1 MKKGI
6 RILGI
11 SDGFSQDRDPKRA
24 TEVIGVVF
32 RGGHWLEGVMR
43 IPMRRNGLNPTD
55 QIARMITSSPYSE
68 QIRLIMTD
76 GIIFGNHSVV
86 DIGSLQNKTSIPV
99 IAISR
104 RTKGTK
110 LLRRVMKGVGEPMSI
125 LLTSKKKPLEIY
137 RVGLDSAD
145 AKSVVKMSC
154 TIDIPEPI
162 RVARLFASTSN
173 RLRASDSKKIKLR
186 SRRKIGTISR

>member
-43 IPMRRNGLNPTD
+43 IPMRRNGVNPTD

-76 GIIFGNHSVV
+76 GIIFGNRSVV
-86 DIGSLQNKTSIPV
+86 DIGSLNNKTSIPV
-99 IAISR
+99 IAVSR

-110 LLRRVMKGVGEPMSI
+110 LLKGVGEPMSI

-162 RVARLFASTSN
+162 RVARLFASTFN

-186 SRRKIGTISR
+186 SRRKIGSISR

>member
-11 SDGFSQDRDPKRA
+11 SDGFSQDRDPERA

-43 IPMRRNGLNPTD
+43 IPMRRNGVNPTD

-76 GIIFGNHSVV
+76 GIIFGNRSVV
-86 DIGSLQNKTSIPV
+86 NIGSLNNKTSIPV
-99 IAISR
+99 IAVSR

-110 LLRRVMKGVGEPMSI
+110 LLKGVGEPMSI

-162 RVARLFASTSN
+162 RVARLFASTFN

-186 SRRKIGTISR
+186 SRRKIGSISR

>member
-11 SDGFSQDRDPKRA
+11 SDGFSQDRDSKRA
-24 TEVIGVVF
+24 TQVIGVVF
-32 RGGHWLEGVMR
+32 RGGEWLEGVMR
-43 IPMRRNGLNPTD
+43 TPMRRNGLNPTY
-55 QIARMITSSPYSE
+55 QIAQMIMSSPYFV

-86 DIGSLQNKTSIPV
+86 DIGSLNNKTSIPV

-110 LLRRVMKGVGEPMSI
+110 MLRRVMKGVGESMSI

-162 RVARLFASTSN
+162 RVARLFASTFN

-186 SRRKIGTISR
+186 SRRKIGSISR

>member
-1 MKKGI
+1 
-6 RILGI
+6 
-11 SDGFSQDRDPKRA
+11 
-24 TEVIGVVF
+24 
-32 RGGHWLEGVMR
+32 
-43 IPMRRNGLNPTD
+43 MRRNGVNPTD

-86 DIGSLQNKTSIPV
+86 DIGSLNNKTSIPV
-99 IAISR
+99 IAVSR

-110 LLRRVMKGVGEPMSI
+110 LLKGVGEPMSI
-125 LLTSKKKPLEIY
+125 LLTSKKKPLQIY

-162 RVARLFASTSN
+162 RVARLFASTFN

-186 SRRKIGTISR
+186 SRRKIGSISR

>member
-43 IPMRRNGLNPTD
+43 IPMRRDGLNPTD
-55 QIARMITSSPYSE
+55 QIARMITSSPYFE

-76 GIIFGNHSVV
+76 GIIFGNRSVV
-86 DIGSLQNKTSIPV
+86 DIGSLNNKTSIPV
-99 IAISR
+99 IAVSR

-110 LLRRVMKGVGEPMSI
+110 LLKGVGEPMSI

-162 RVARLFASTSN
+162 RVARLFASTFN

>member
-43 IPMRRNGLNPTD
+43 IPMRRNGVNPTD

-86 DIGSLQNKTSIPV
+86 DVGSLNNKTSIPV
-99 IAISR
+99 IAVSR

-110 LLRRVMKGVGEPMSI
+110 LLKGVGEPMSI
-125 LLTSKKKPLEIY
+125 LLTSKKKPLQIY

-162 RVARLFASTSN
+162 RVARLFASTFN

-186 SRRKIGTISR
+186 SRRKIGSISR

>member
-1 MKKGI
+1 MKKEI

-11 SDGFSQDRDPKRA
+11 SDGFSQDRHPKRA

-43 IPMRRNGLNPTD
+43 TPMRRNGLDPTD
-55 QIARMITSSPYSE
+55 QIARMITSSPYFE

-86 DIGSLQNKTSIPV
+86 DIGSLHNKTSIPV
-99 IAISR
+99 IAVSR
-104 RTKGTK
+104 TTKGTK
-110 LLRRVMKGVGEPMSI
+110 LLRRVKKGVGEPMPI
-125 LLTSKKKPLEIY
+125 LVTSKKKPLETY

-154 TIDIPEPI
+154 TVDIPEPI
-162 RVARLFASTSN
+162 RVARLFASTFN
-173 RLRASDSKKIKLR
+173 GLHAHDSKKIKLR
-186 SRRKIGTISR
+186 SRRKIGSISR

>member
-43 IPMRRNGLNPTD
+43 IPMRRNGVNPTD

-86 DIGSLQNKTSIPV
+86 DIGSLNNKTSIPV
-99 IAISR
+99 IAVSR

-110 LLRRVMKGVGEPMSI
+110 LLKGVGEPMSI
-125 LLTSKKKPLEIY
+125 LLTSKKKPLQIY

-162 RVARLFASTSN
+162 RVARLFASTFN

-186 SRRKIGTISR
+186 SRRKIGSISR

>member
-11 SDGFSQDRDPKRA
+11 SDGFSQDQDPKRA

-43 IPMRRNGLNPTD
+43 TQMRRNGLNPTA
-55 QIARMITSSPYSE
+55 QIARMITSSPHFE

-76 GIIFGNHSVV
+76 GLISGNHSLV
-86 DIGSLQNKTSIPV
+86 DIKSLHKKTGIPV
-99 IAISR
+99 IAVSR
-104 RTKGTK
+104 RRKGTK
-110 LLRRVMKGVGEPMSI
+110 PLKPAMKGVGEPISI
-125 LLTSKKKPLEIY
+125 LLTPEKKPLEIY
-137 RVGLDSAD
+137 HVGLDSAD

-154 TIDIPEPI
+154 TVDIPEPI
-162 RVARLFASTSN
+162 RVARLFASTFN
-173 RLRASDSKKIKLR
+173 ELLASDSKKIKLR
-186 SRRKIGTISR
+186 S

>member
-24 TEVIGVVF
+24 TGVIGVVF

-43 IPMRRNGLNPTD
+43 IPMRRNGVNPTD

-86 DIGSLQNKTSIPV
+86 DIGSLNNKTSIPV
-99 IAISR
+99 IAVSR

-110 LLRRVMKGVGEPMSI
+110 LLKGVGEPMSI
-125 LLTSKKKPLEIY
+125 LLTSKKKPLQIY

-162 RVARLFASTSN
+162 RVARLFASTFN

-186 SRRKIGTISR
+186 SRREIGSISR

>member
-11 SDGFSQDRDPKRA
+11 SDGLSEGRDLKRA

-32 RGGHWLEGVMR
+32 RGDHWLEGVMR
-43 IPMRRNGLNPTD
+43 IPMRRNGPNPTD

-76 GIIFGNHSVV
+76 GIVFGNHSAV
-86 DIGSLQNKTSIPV
+86 DIGSLHNKTSIPV
-99 IAISR
+99 IAVSR

-110 LLRRVMKGVGEPMSI
+110 MLRQVMKGVGEPMSI

-162 RVARLFASTSN
+162 RVARLFASTFN

-186 SRRKIGTISR
+186 SRRKIRTISR

>member
-55 QIARMITSSPYSE
+55 QIARMITSSPYFE

-86 DIGSLQNKTSIPV
+86 DIGSLHNKTSIPV
-99 IAISR
+99 IAVSR

-125 LLTSKKKPLEIY
+125 LLTSKKKPLETY

-162 RVARLFASTSN
+162 RVARLFASTFN
-173 RLRASDSKKIKLR
+173 GLRASDSKKIKLR
-186 SRRKIGTISR
+186 L

>member
-76 GIIFGNHSVV
+76 GIIFGNRSVV
-86 DIGSLQNKTSIPV
+86 NIGSLNNKTSIPV
-99 IAISR
+99 IAVSR

-110 LLRRVMKGVGEPMSI
+110 LLKGVGEPMSI

-162 RVARLFASTSN
+162 RVARLFASTFN

-186 SRRKIGTISR
+186 SRRKIGSISR

>member
-24 TEVIGVVF
+24 TGVIGVVF

-43 IPMRRNGLNPTD
+43 IPMRRNGVNPTD

-86 DIGSLQNKTSIPV
+86 DIGSLNNKTSIPV
-99 IAISR
+99 IAVSR

-110 LLRRVMKGVGEPMSI
+110 LLKGVGEPMSI
-125 LLTSKKKPLEIY
+125 LLTSKKKPLQIY

-162 RVARLFASTSN
+162 RVARLFASTFN

-186 SRRKIGTISR
+186 SRRKIGSISR